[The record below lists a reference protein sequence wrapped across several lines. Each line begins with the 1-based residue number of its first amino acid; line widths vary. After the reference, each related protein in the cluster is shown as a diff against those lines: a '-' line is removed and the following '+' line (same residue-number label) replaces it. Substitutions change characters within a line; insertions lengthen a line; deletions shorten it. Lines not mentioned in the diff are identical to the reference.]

1 MRRSARGQSEVVG
14 VILVTAVVL
23 VLVTLIGAAI
33 LFQWES
39 ETEDEPRT
47 AIESELD
54 ATTLTLRHQG
64 GDRLPA
70 ASVRVALRGNASAD
84 VALTDFSDGAGY
96 RFEPGSTWRHDAFAT
111 DIEGVVVVLVIHD
124 PSNTVLHEET
134 HEVP

>member
-1 MRRSARGQSEVVG
+1 MRRPRGQSEVVG
-14 VILVTAVVL
+14 VVLLTAVVL
-23 VLVTLIGAAI
+23 VLVTLVGAAV

-39 ETEDEPRT
+39 ETEDDPRV
-47 AIESELD
+47 AVESELTE
-54 ATTLTLRHQG
+54 TTLTVRHQG

-84 VALTDFSDGAGY
+84 VALADFSDGAGD
-96 RFEPGSTWRHDAFAT
+96 RFEPGSTWRHDAFAG
-111 DIEGVVVVLVIHD
+111 DIESVVIVLVIHD

>member
-14 VILVTAVVL
+14 VILLTAVVL
-23 VLVTLIGAAI
+23 VLVTLVGAGI
-33 LFQWES
+33 LFQWQS
-39 ETEDEPRT
+39 ETDDDPRVDV
-47 AIESELD
+47 ESELD

-84 VALTDFSDGAGY
+84 VSLANFTHRPGD
-96 RFEPGSTWRHDAFAT
+96 RFEPGSTWRHDRFTA
-111 DIEGVVVVLVIHD
+111 DLGGVVTVLVIHD
-124 PSNTVLHEET
+124 PSNTVLYERT